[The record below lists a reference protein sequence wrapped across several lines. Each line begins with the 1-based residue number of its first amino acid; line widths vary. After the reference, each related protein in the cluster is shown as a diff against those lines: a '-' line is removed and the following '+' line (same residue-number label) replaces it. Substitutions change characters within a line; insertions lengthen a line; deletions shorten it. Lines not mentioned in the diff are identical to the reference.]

1 MYEREFRIFKK
12 GLNILSAEVM
22 KHKLERK
29 KAWRRKINFF
39 TGKRREDDGDD
50 FNHNNWHDD
59 DEADNIFQFE
69 LIEHE
74 EQSTISCVSDG

>member
-1 MYEREFRIFKK
+1 
-12 GLNILSAEVM
+12 M

-39 TGKRREDDGDD
+39 TGKRREDDGDE
-50 FNHNNWHDD
+50 FNHNDWQND

-74 EQSTISCVSDG
+74 EPSTILCVSDG